1 MELRGNKQCFLILC
15 GQLLSTSGIDVQSVF
30 TLSLQVLVVKGR
42 SRVKLRSILYSFY
55 TSELREEMCVV
66 YSIHIYHNILVA
78 DDSSKHGLKIP

>member
-1 MELRGNKQCFLILC
+1 M
-15 GQLLSTSGIDVQSVF
+15 
-30 TLSLQVLVVKGR
+30 VKGR

-78 DDSSKHGLKIP
+78 DDSSKRGLKIP